1 MKFIYVFDS
10 ADKERLVSIGY
21 KLLKEDSMN
30 SIYIFETDAK
40 LSFAGQGV
48 EKFIFSDVLTF

>member
-10 ADKERLVSIGY
+10 ADKERLVNIGY

-30 SIYIFETDAK
+30 SIYIFETDTK
-40 LSFAGQGV
+40 LSFVGQGV
-48 EKFIFSDVLTF
+48 DRFIFSDVLTF